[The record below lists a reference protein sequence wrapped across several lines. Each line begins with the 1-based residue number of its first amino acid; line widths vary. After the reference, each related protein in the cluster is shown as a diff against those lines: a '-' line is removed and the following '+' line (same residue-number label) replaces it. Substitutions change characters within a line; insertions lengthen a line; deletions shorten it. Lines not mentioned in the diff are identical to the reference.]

1 MKMQYSSRFAATRV
15 MQVHYVP
22 SLHVDSVVPDVHS
35 VANSQTYLLFHI
47 TLWQSMEK
55 NTWGHDSKL
64 ARTPVISHSLH
75 FQQKGYVVV
84 VALII
89 QKYCYS
95 LFASLNNSTLDLVST
110 ERRFHCY

>member
-22 SLHVDSVVPDVHS
+22 SVHVDSVPDVHS

-64 ARTPVISHSLH
+64 ARTPVSHSLH

-84 VALII
+84 ALII
-89 QKYCYS
+89 QK
-95 LFASLNNSTLDLVST
+95 
-110 ERRFHCY
+110 